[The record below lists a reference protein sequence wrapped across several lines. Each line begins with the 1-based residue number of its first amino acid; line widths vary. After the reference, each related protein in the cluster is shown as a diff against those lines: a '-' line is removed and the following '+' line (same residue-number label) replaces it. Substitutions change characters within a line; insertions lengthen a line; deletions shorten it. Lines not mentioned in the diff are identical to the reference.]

1 MLSCM
6 LQRLLST
13 GPFDMENQ
21 KASKMKSYRD
31 LMWELAG
38 MECK

>member
-1 MLSCM
+1 
-6 LQRLLST
+6 
-13 GPFDMENQ
+13 MENQ